1 MNKGLFI
8 ITGANGGMGK
18 AITKAIAG
26 MGVPVV
32 MACRNVE
39 RAAGVR
45 DEIVRETGNGRV
57 ELHQLDL
64 ASVASIRS
72 FVQITGRSTTPP
84 IKNRDALNV
93 HGPM

>member
-18 AITKAIAG
+18 AITRAIAG

-45 DEIVRETGNGRV
+45 DEIV
-57 ELHQLDL
+57 
-64 ASVASIRS
+64 
-72 FVQITGRSTTPP
+72 
-84 IKNRDALNV
+84 
-93 HGPM
+93 

>member
-18 AITKAIAG
+18 AITRAVAG
-26 MGVPVV
+26 TGVPVV

-57 ELHQLDL
+57 
-64 ASVASIRS
+64 
-72 FVQITGRSTTPP
+72 
-84 IKNRDALNV
+84 
-93 HGPM
+93 